1 MKKKLEQMDRTLTII
16 LERMERITDVD
27 ATLSMIQ
34 QKLAESDNKHTGDGQ

>member
-16 LERMERITDVD
+16 LEKMEPITYVD

-34 QKLAESDNKHTGDGQ
+34 QKLAAIDNKTTDTSQ